1 MLSLKKVNEKL
12 LKVAGSGKR
21 LTNNE
26 VKGIIK
32 VIRFLEN
39 RGTLLKGTT
48 EKINSK
54 EGELPFTIDEK
65 FT

>member
-32 VIRFLEN
+32 VISFLEN

-48 EKINSK
+48 EKNNSK